1 VTRVRPKTVN
11 ATFGI
16 LGPTVA
22 TVGGRTVD
30 LGPPKQRALLVLFLI
45 HPNRVITSERILEEL
60 WGEAATGKDNALW
73 VYISRL
79 RSLFEPDRTARGES
93 SILLTKDH
101 GYMLSVDP
109 ASIDAFRFEQE
120 AARGRQLACTDP
132 AAAAELLRQALQLW
146 RGDALQD
153 VAYDEFAQG
162 EITLLEEMRL
172 GAIEDRIDCD
182 LAVGQSGELIGELE
196 ALREAQ
202 PLRERPVS
210 QLMVAL
216 CRSGRQADALR
227 AFERFRRQLGSEMG
241 IEPSAELC
249 RLEEQVLV
257 QDPRLQPTIH
267 RSQKRRSL
275 VADSVVNPF
284 KGLRPFGEDD
294 ASTFFGRERLVA
306 EVLRRIGGG
315 TRLVALVG
323 PSGSGKS
330 SLVGAGIAPALRKG
344 GPSGTEAWT
353 VVQMVPGSHPFAE
366 LEVALLR
373 SSLDTPDTLRDLL
386 DVPET
391 GLLRAAL
398 RVLPD
403 SDSRLLLLIDQFEEL
418 FTLVDDETTRTR
430 FLDQLIPALDDP
442 HGRIVVVITLRSD
455 FYSQPLAY
463 PRFGARLGGGVINVV
478 PLLPDELELAAQQPL
493 TRANIGFQPALL
505 ATLLADV
512 AGEPGA
518 LPLFQFTLT
527 ELFDRRIDDTLTLDI
542 YREMGGVEGAITRAA
557 DDIYTGLEDDEKAA
571 AKQLFLRLIAIADGD
586 AVGRRRVLASE
597 ITALDVDLVAL
608 QKVISVYTRYRL
620 LTLDRDQ
627 ATDSPTIEVAHE
639 ALLTE
644 WERLRGWIESA
655 RDDIRRHAA
664 FRSAMVEWVEA
675 DQARDYLLSGSRLD
689 VYEKWASASE
699 MQLTSDEQKYL
710 QASIEVRDE
719 IESAEAE
726 RVVTERRLITAAR
739 HRLWVVVTLI
749 AVVVAGSA
757 IIIAMALAG
766 EPAHVAVLMPN
777 LPEEQEGLT
786 QTGLERAERELN
798 VQVADLSGRFT
809 DLETKYRELAG
820 DGVGL
825 IFMDNGTSGF
835 EWVEEVVADYP
846 DTAFVVINGI
856 LAPAGAR
863 AIYFADEEA
872 GYIAGAAAALTTE
885 TGIVGFVG
893 NYQSDTSERWRAGFE
908 AGALAARPDVEV
920 LSIYTKTEGSRSVE
934 EGRASGEVLF
944 EQDADV
950 VLAFAGDAT
959 AGVIEAAY
967 NQGSQIGAH
976 RWVIGSDSDWSLGL
990 ERHLQPQVLTSAIR
1004 QWDVAV
1010 FETINDYLDE
1020 GLKPG
1025 ISTLGLD
1032 RGAVGLARS
1041 EHLTAEALTDLERL
1055 SSPVAEGL
1063 VTIPR
1068 APTSEVLP
1076 PPGVVEAETA
1086 TLTWDGE
1093 NCTYTDSG
1101 LDLDAGTTL
1110 RIEFVNDTS
1119 EYWFFWARQPGRGI
1133 PISTLVQP
1141 NAENSGY
1148 ITLYPG
1154 TIDFSCGSE
1163 IRDKPRAE
1171 VFKYTVLGH
1180 TLTVGP

>member
-1 VTRVRPKTVN
+1 MTRVRPETMN

-22 TVGGRTVD
+22 TVDGRTVD
-30 LGPPKQRALLVLFLI
+30 LGPPKQRALLALFLI
-45 HPNRVITSERILEEL
+45 HPNRVITSDRILEEL
-60 WGEAATGKDNALW
+60 WRDAASGKDNALW

-79 RSLFEPDRTARGES
+79 RSLFEPERTVRGES

-101 GYMLSVDP
+101 GYMLNVDP
-109 ASIDAFRFEQE
+109 ASIDAYRFEQD
-120 AARGRQLACTDP
+120 AARGRELARTDP
-132 AAAAELLRQALQLW
+132 AAAAELLSQALGLW

-153 VAYDEFAQG
+153 VAYDVFAQG
-162 EITLLEEMRL
+162 EITRLEELRSS
-172 GAIEDRIDCD
+172 AIEDRIECD
-182 LAVGQSGELIGELE
+182 LALGHSMELIGELE

-210 QLMVAL
+210 LLMVAL
-216 CRSGRQADALR
+216 YRSGRQADALR
-227 AFERFRRQLGSEMG
+227 VFERFRRQLGSEMG
-241 IEPSAELC
+241 IDPSAELR

-257 QDPRLQPTIH
+257 QDPRLQASLH
-267 RSQKRRSL
+267 SAEKRRSL
-275 VADSVVNPF
+275 VADAVVNPF

-294 ASTFFGRERLVA
+294 APSFFGRERLVA
-306 EVLRRIGGG
+306 EVLRRIDQG
-315 TRLVALVG
+315 TGLVALVG

-330 SLVGAGIAPALRKG
+330 SLVKAGIVPALRKG
-344 GPSGTEAWT
+344 GPSGSEAWS
-353 VVQMVPGSHPFAE
+353 VAQMVPGSHPFAE

-373 SSLDTPDTLRDLL
+373 SSLDAPDTLRDLL

-403 SDSRLLLLIDQFEEL
+403 SDSRLLLVIDQFEEL
-418 FTLVDDETTRTR
+418 FTLVDDEGTRTR
-430 FLDQLIPALDDP
+430 FLDQLISVLDDP
-442 HGRIVVVITLRSD
+442 HGRIVVVVTLRSD

-463 PRFGARLGGGVINVV
+463 PRFGARLGEGVINVV
-478 PLLPDELELAAQQPL
+478 PLLPDELEMAAQQPL
-493 TRANIGFQPALL
+493 AQANIAFQPALL
-505 ATLLADV
+505 ATLLTDV

-518 LPLFQFTLT
+518 LPLFQFSLT
-527 ELFDRRIDDTLTLDI
+527 ELFDRRIGNTLTLDI
-542 YREMGGVEGAITRAA
+542 YREMGGVEGAITKAA
-557 DDIYTGLEDDEKAA
+557 DDIYAGLEDDEKMA

-586 AVGRRRVLASE
+586 GVGRRRVLASE
-597 ITALDVDLVAL
+597 ITSLEVDLVAL
-608 QKVISVYTRYRL
+608 QRVISVYTQNRL

-627 ATDSPTIEVAHE
+627 ATDSPMIEVAHE

-644 WERLRGWIESA
+644 WERLKGWVEDA
-655 RDDIRRHAA
+655 REDIRRHSA
-664 FRSAMVEWVEA
+664 FRAALVEWEEA
-675 DQARDYLLSGSRLD
+675 DRARDYLLSGSRLE
-689 VYEKWASASE
+689 VYEQWAAASE
-699 MQLTSDEQKYL
+699 MQLTSDERQYL
-710 QASIEVRDE
+710 QASVDVRDE

-726 RVVTERRLITAAR
+726 RVATERRLATAAKR
-739 HRLWVVVTLI
+739 RLWVVVTLI

-757 IIIAMALAG
+757 VIIAMSLAG
-766 EPAHVAVLMPN
+766 DPARVAVLMPN

-798 VQVADLSGRFT
+798 VQVEDLSGRFT
-809 DLETKYRELAG
+809 DLEAKYRELAE
-820 DGVGL
+820 DGVDL

-846 DTAFVVINGI
+846 DTTFVVINGI

-872 GYIAGAAAALTTE
+872 GYIAGVVAALITK

-908 AGALAARPDVEV
+908 AGALAARPDVEIQ
-920 LSIYTKTEGSRSVE
+920 SIYTRGLLDPDD
-934 EGRASGEVLF
+934 GRAAGEVLF
-944 EQDADV
+944 RRDADV

-959 AGVIEAAY
+959 SGVIEAAY
-967 NQGSQIGAH
+967 DQFTQTGVH
-976 RWVIGSDSDWSLGL
+976 RWVIGSESDWSLGL
-990 ERHLQPQVLTSAIR
+990 RADLQPHVLTSAIR

-1010 FETINDYLDE
+1010 FETVSDYLDE
-1020 GLKPG
+1020 GLEPG
-1025 ISTLGLD
+1025 ITTLGLD

-1041 EHLTAEALTDLERL
+1041 EHLTTETLADIEAL
-1055 SSPVAEGL
+1055 SSPVADGN

-1068 APTSEVLP
+1068 APTGEVLP
-1076 PPGVVEAETA
+1076 PPGVVDSETV

-1093 NCTYTDSG
+1093 NCTYADSG
-1101 LDLDAGTTL
+1101 VDLEAGTTL
-1110 RIEFVNDTS
+1110 RVNFVNETS
-1119 EYWFFWARQPGRGI
+1119 DYWFFWTRHHRRGVQ
-1133 PISTLVQP
+1133 ISTLVRP
-1141 NAENSGY
+1141 NAQNSGY
-1148 ITLYPG
+1148 ITLHPG

-1171 VFKYTVLGH
+1171 VFTYTVTAH

>member
-1 VTRVRPKTVN
+1 VTRVRPETIN

-22 TVGGRTVD
+22 TVGGQTVD
-30 LGPPKQRALLVLFLI
+30 LGPPKQRALLAFFLL

-60 WGEAATGKDNALW
+60 WGEAAFGKDNALW

-101 GYMLSVDP
+101 GYVLNVDP
-109 ASIDAFRFEQE
+109 ASIDAFLFEQE
-120 AARGRQLACTDP
+120 ASRGHELARTDP
-132 AAAAELLRQALQLW
+132 AAAAELLSHALGLW

-153 VAYDEFAQG
+153 VTYEEFSQS
-162 EITLLEEMRL
+162 EITHLEELRL
-172 GAIEDRIDCD
+172 SAIEDRIECGLDQ
-182 LAVGQSGELIGELE
+182 GQARELIGELE
-196 ALREAQ
+196 SLREAE

-210 QLMVAL
+210 QLMTAL
-216 CRSGRQADALR
+216 YRSGRHADALR
-227 AFERFRRQLGSEMG
+227 AFERFRRRLGSEIG
-241 IEPSAELC
+241 IEPSAELR
-249 RLEEQVLV
+249 RLEEQILV
-257 QDPRLQPTIH
+257 QDPRLKSSHAAPT
-267 RSQKRRSL
+267 RRAL
-275 VADSVVNPF
+275 VADAVVNPF
-284 KGLRPFGEDD
+284 KGLRTFGEDD
-294 ASTFFGRERLVA
+294 ASIFFGRERLVA
-306 EVLRRIGGG
+306 DVLRRIDDG
-315 TRLVALVG
+315 TRLIALVG

-330 SLVGAGIAPALRKG
+330 SLVKAGVIPALRKG
-344 GPSGTEAWT
+344 GSSGAETWSVA
-353 VVQMVPGSHPFAE
+353 QMVPGSHPFAE

-373 SSLDTPDTLRDLL
+373 SSLDVPDSLRDLL
-386 DVPET
+386 AVPET

-403 SDSRLLLLIDQFEEL
+403 GDSRLLLVVDQFEEL
-418 FTLVDDETTRTR
+418 FTLVDDEETRAR

-442 HGRIVVVITLRSD
+442 HGRIVVVVTLRSD
-455 FYSQPLAY
+455 FYGQPLVY
-463 PRFGARLGGGVINVV
+463 PRLGARLGEGVINVV
-478 PLLPDELELAAQQPL
+478 PLLPDELESAAQQPL
-493 TRANIGFQPALL
+493 AQANIGFQPALL

-512 AGEPGA
+512 VGQPGA
-518 LPLFQFTLT
+518 LPLFQFSLT

-542 YREMGGVEGAITRAA
+542 YREMGGVEGAITRTA
-557 DDIYTGLEDDEKAA
+557 DDIYDRLEDKEKAA

-586 AVGRRRVLASE
+586 GSGRRRVLASE
-597 ITALDVDLVAL
+597 ITALDVDLVVL
-608 QKVISVYTRYRL
+608 QKVISAYTQNRL

-627 ATDSPTIEVAHE
+627 VADSPAIEVAHE

-726 RVVTERRLITAAR
+726 RVATERRLATAAR
-739 HRLWVVVTLI
+739 RRLWVVVTLI

-757 IIIAMALAG
+757 VLIAMALAG
-766 EPAHVAVLMPN
+766 EPAQVAVLMPN

-809 DLETKYRELAG
+809 DLETKYRELAE
-820 DGVGL
+820 DGVDL

-908 AGALAARPDVEV
+908 AGALATRPDVEV
-920 LSIYTKTEGSRSVE
+920 LSIYTITEGSRSVE

-976 RWVIGSDSDWSLGL
+976 RWVIGSESDWSLGL
-990 ERHLQPQVLTSAIR
+990 EPHLRPQVLTSAIR

-1032 RGAVGLARS
+1032 RGAMGLARS
-1041 EHLTAEALTDLERL
+1041 EHLTAETLTDLERL

-1068 APTSEVLP
+1068 APTGEVLP

-1101 LDLDAGTTL
+1101 VDLKAGTTL

-1119 EYWFFWARQPGRGI
+1119 EYWFFWARRPGRGI

-1148 ITLYPG
+1148 ITLHPG